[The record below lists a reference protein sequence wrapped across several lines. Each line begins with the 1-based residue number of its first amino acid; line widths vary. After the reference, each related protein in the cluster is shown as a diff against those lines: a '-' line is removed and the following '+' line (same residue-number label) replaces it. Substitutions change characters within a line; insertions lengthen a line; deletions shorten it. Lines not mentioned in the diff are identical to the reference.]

1 MSRKIYFTLTGTN
14 HYFGKDFMK
23 PGMTV
28 HLIKEPDN
36 AYDKEAVRIEMK
48 GLGKVGYVANSP
60 YTVHGESMSAGRL
73 YDRIGN
79 KAKGKIL
86 YVLNDSVLCLLKEES
101 IKYRPK
107 KR

>member
-36 AYDKEAVRIEMK
+36 EYDKEAVRIEMK

-101 IKYRPK
+101 IKYRPE